1 MQEQI
6 CKFISHKN
14 KISYDSCYF
23 RGNLYKINPYYGFCV
38 ISEEDNNVLD
48 FGTSTTHFGQNASK
62 ILYSVNNHNWLSLQ
76 GTTSYT
82 LNKGE
87 KIFFKTTS
95 SIHKTSASELP
106 ILKSSKMFSIQ
117 GDFGTLVSSVPN
129 YGLYAFFQG
138 TKIKECNIL
147 FDFTSFGDYALSNM
161 FKNCTNLEYVD
172 FYNGYNFLN
181 YIIDTESLGSHC
193 FKSTFE
199 NCSSL
204 ISFKNSV
211 YIFWNESIPNYCC
224 YNMYKGCIKLKT
236 PPIISFAGN
245 LAGDNNDNKFSVG
258 EYGFAYMFYDC
269 KSLTSES
276 LATEDILNSTKSVS
290 RYAYAHM
297 YENCIS
303 FNPIQQI
310 SLPKPQSEYCY
321 SYMFKGCTS
330 FNQQIII
337 APDTR
342 LSVHS
347 CEYMFYGCS
356 SLTKGPKL
364 RCDLIGDYACQ
375 YMYAYCPKLKYIY
388 ISGIPGTWS
397 GWLPDRNNGTY
408 HWIYGG
414 VAAKGDY
421 YYPNNLGT
429 FFTGLSDAYAR
440 FPSGWTAHAV
450 SQGT

>member
-236 PPIISFAGN
+236 PPIISLAGS
-245 LAGDNNDNKFSVG
+245 LAGDNYYNDFSVG
-258 EYGFAYMFYDC
+258 EYAFAYMFYDC

-388 ISGIPGTWS
+388 VSGIPGTWS
-397 GWLPDRNNGTY
+397 GFLPDRNNGTY

>member
-6 CKFISHKN
+6 CKFISYKN
-14 KISYDSCYF
+14 KVSYKNCYF
-23 RGNLYKINPYYGFCV
+23 RNNLFKINPYYGFCV

-62 ILYSVNNHNWLSLQ
+62 ILYSVNNHDWLNLQ

-117 GDFGTLVSSVPN
+117 GDFKTLVTSVPN

-147 FDFTSFGDYALSNM
+147 FNFSSFGSYALANM

-172 FYNGYNFLN
+172 FYNSNFIDL
-181 YIIDTESLGSHC
+181 YIKVESIGSHC

-204 ISFKNSV
+204 ISFKNQA
-211 YIFWNESIPNYCC
+211 YLFHNTSIPNYCC
-224 YNMYKGCIKLKT
+224 YNMYKGCIKLKNI
-236 PPIISFAGN
+236 PILVYA
-245 LAGDNNDNKFSVG
+245 LTDYNKFSVG
-258 EYGFAYMFYDC
+258 EYAFAYMFYDC
-269 KSLTSES
+269 KSLTSETIY
-276 LATEDILNSTKSVS
+276 TEDILNSTSSVS

-303 FNPIQQI
+303 FNPKNQI
-310 SLPKPQSEYCY
+310 SLPKPQAEYCY

-337 APDTR
+337 ATDTR
-342 LSVHS
+342 LAVHS

-356 SLTKGPKL
+356 SLTKGPNL

-397 GWLPDRNNGTY
+397 GFLPDRNNGTY

-421 YYPNNLGT
+421 YYPNNLGI

-450 SQGT
+450 KQGT

>member
-236 PPIISFAGN
+236 PPIISLAGS
-245 LAGDNNDNKFSVG
+245 LAGDNYYNDFSVG
-258 EYGFAYMFYDC
+258 EYAFAYMFYDC

-388 ISGIPGTWS
+388 VSGIPGTWS
-397 GWLPDRNNGTY
+397 GFLPDRNNGTY

-440 FPSGWTAHAV
+440 SPSGWTAHAV

>member
-14 KISYDSCYF
+14 KISYTSCYF

-87 KIFFKTTS
+87 RIFFKTTS

-117 GDFGTLVSSVPN
+117 GDFKTLVSSVPN

-147 FDFTSFGDYALSNM
+147 FDFSSFGSYALANM

-172 FYNGYNFLN
+172 FYNNNDWGF
-181 YIIDTESLGSHC
+181 IISVKSMGSHC

-204 ISFKNSV
+204 ISFKKQPYLFYYS
-211 YIFWNESIPNYCC
+211 SIPSYCC
-224 YNMYKGCIKLKT
+224 HNMYKGCIKLKT
-236 PPIISFAGN
+236 TPI
-245 LAGDNNDNKFSVG
+245 LACASSSNNKFSVG
-258 EYGFAYMFYDC
+258 EYAFAYMFYDC
-269 KSLTSES
+269 KSLTSE
-276 LATEDILNSTKSVS
+276 LLTTEGILNSTSSVS

-303 FNPIQQI
+303 FNPKVQI

-330 FNQQIII
+330 FNQQITI
-337 APDTR
+337 AADTR
-342 LSVHS
+342 LTVHS

-356 SLTKGPKL
+356 SLTRGPNL
-364 RCDLIGDYACQ
+364 RCELIGDYACQ

-388 ISGIPGTWS
+388 TSGIPGTWS
-397 GWLPDRNNGTY
+397 GLLPDRNNGTY

-414 VAAKGDY
+414 VASKGDY

-429 FFTGLSDAYAR
+429 FFTGLSDTYAR

-450 SQGT
+450 THGK